1 MSDFMM
7 SKLISIIFHPLS
19 LPAAYKAD
27 LEKDLTRDCSE
38 GLRVLITALLKG
50 GRDMGA
56 HVSMDRATS
65 DAQALLQVMTPKLSY
80 FIY

>member
-7 SKLISIIFHPLS
+7 SKLISKIFHPL
-19 LPAAYKAD
+19 LPPAYKAD

-65 DAQALLQVMTPKLSY
+65 DAQALLQVMTPKLTY